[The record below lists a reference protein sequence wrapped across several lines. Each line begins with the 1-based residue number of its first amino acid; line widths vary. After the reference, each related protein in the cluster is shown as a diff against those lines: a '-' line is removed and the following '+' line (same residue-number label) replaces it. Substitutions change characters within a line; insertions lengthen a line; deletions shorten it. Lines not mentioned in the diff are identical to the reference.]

1 MNKSNFNIENKNII
15 ICGGSGQLGISLI
28 KFLLEEKSN
37 IINLDVFKIKIEN
50 PNYKFFK
57 LDVTNE
63 DNVLKVLNKIN
74 KKYKKIDILINLFH
88 FKGDRKLKP
97 FDNFFNEFH
106 NYQLKIWKKT
116 LDVNLNGL
124 FIICKHVLKN
134 MLKHKKGIIVNT
146 SSTYGINSP
155 IKSIYGK
162 SGINSPIGYATTK
175 AAIINFTKYIATHYA
190 DKNIRANVLSPGG
203 IYNKNQTNYFKKE
216 YNKRTPMNRL
226 ANVDEFNETVLY
238 LISDA
243 SRYVTGS
250 NLIVD
255 GGWTAW

>member
-28 KFLLEEKSN
+28 KFLLQEKSN
-37 IINLDVFKIKIEN
+37 IINLDVFKIKIDN

-106 NYQLKIWKKT
+106 NYHLKIWKKT

-216 YNKRTPMNRL
+216 YNKRTPMNRM
-226 ANVDEFNETVLY
+226 ANVDEFNESVLY

-250 NLIVD
+250 NLVVD

>member
-1 MNKSNFNIENKNII
+1 
-15 ICGGSGQLGISLI
+15 
-28 KFLLEEKSN
+28 
-37 IINLDVFKIKIEN
+37 
-50 PNYKFFK
+50 
-57 LDVTNE
+57 
-63 DNVLKVLNKIN
+63 
-74 KKYKKIDILINLFH
+74 
-88 FKGDRKLKP
+88 
-97 FDNFFNEFH
+97 
-106 NYQLKIWKKT
+106 
-116 LDVNLNGL
+116 
-124 FIICKHVLKN
+124 

-155 IKSIYGK
+155 IKSVYGK

-216 YNKRTPMNRL
+216 YNKRTPMNRM
-226 ANVDEFNETVLY
+226 ANVDEFNESVLY

-250 NLIVD
+250 NLVVD

>member
-1 MNKSNFNIENKNII
+1 MSKNNFDIKNKNII
-15 ICGGSGQLGISLI
+15 ICGGSGQLGNSLI
-28 KFLLEEKSN
+28 KFLLEKKSN
-37 IINLDVFKIKIEN
+37 VINLDKFEKNFNN

-57 LDVTNE
+57 VDITNE
-63 DNVLKVLNKIN
+63 QSVIKILNKIT
-74 KKYKKIDILINLFH
+74 KRYKNIDILINVFH

-97 FDNFFNEFH
+97 FDNFFSEFH
-106 NYQLKIWKKT
+106 NYPLKTWKKT

-124 FIICKHVLKN
+124 FIICKYVLKN
-134 MLKHKKGIIVNT
+134 MLKNNKGIIVNT

-155 IKSIYGK
+155 VKSIYGN
-162 SGINSPIGYATTK
+162 SGINNPIGYATTK

-190 DKNIRANVLSPGG
+190 EYNIRANTLSPGG
-203 IYNKNQTNYFKKE
+203 IINSNQSKNFIKE
-216 YNKRTPMNRL
+216 YKKRTPMKRM
-226 ANVDEFNETVLY
+226 ANVEEFNETILY

-243 SRYVTGS
+243 SRYVTGA